1 LMFGVGLHFSF
12 SDLIKFSKIS
22 VPGAVFQIV
31 SVTAIGGLALKLW
44 GFEWAE
50 GLIYGLALSVAST
63 IVLLRAFEERGEV
76 DTEHGKI
83 AVGWLIVEDILM
95 VLALVLIPVIADLSA
110 SKEPVTAA
118 VIGTQTLT
126 VAVKIG
132 IFMVLMYYLGRK
144 LLPWLLVSIAR
155 TRSAELITLG
165 TLAIALG
172 FAFIAYT
179 MFDASFAL
187 GAFLAGLVLGDSEI
201 GNRAADKSLP
211 MRDAF
216 AVLFFVSVGMLFDP
230 MTLVER
236 PFMVAATLAIIIIVK
251 LLVTLAVARLFKV
264 RWVESVPIA
273 ISLTQI
279 GEFSFILAGI
289 SVANNLMSQEI
300 YGLILAGAL
309 LSIALNP
316 FLFKVFDRYK
326 ERLVAAG

>member
-1 LMFGVGLHFSF
+1 
-12 SDLIKFSKIS
+12 
-22 VPGAVFQIV
+22 
-31 SVTAIGGLALKLW
+31 
-44 GFEWAE
+44 
-50 GLIYGLALSVAST
+50 
-63 IVLLRAFEERGEV
+63 
-76 DTEHGKI
+76 
-83 AVGWLIVEDILM
+83 
-95 VLALVLIPVIADLSA
+95 
-110 SKEPVTAA
+110 
-118 VIGTQTLT
+118 
-126 VAVKIG
+126 
-132 IFMVLMYYLGRK
+132 
-144 LLPWLLVSIAR
+144 
-155 TRSAELITLG
+155 
-165 TLAIALG
+165 
-172 FAFIAYT
+172 